1 MASNTT
7 DLTLTNG
14 TFDANGF
21 NVTIGQLLSSGAT
34 ARTLLMGSGLW
45 TIGPFNNISAVNIN
59 PPSLTFNAG
68 TANINWF
75 GGGPTTNVWQV
86 NTPLS
91 FNDLTIYGSALP
103 GNHFARFTGA
113 AHTFNNMR
121 FDTSLG
127 PLIVDFGTSTATRHT
142 LAGLSVNASNAVPV
156 QFFNS
161 LWLYPAGPIIAS
173 GTITVDHAVMFNIT
187 ASGGATFNA
196 TNTLDVGNNTGW
208 ASITPPSGGGS
219 GAPGHANMS
228 GGLNG

>member
-1 MASNTT
+1 
-7 DLTLTNG
+7 
-14 TFDANGF
+14 
-21 NVTIGQLLSSGAT
+21 
-34 ARTLLMGSGLW
+34 MGSGLW
-45 TIGPFNNISAVNIN
+45 TIQANVSAALNIN
-59 PPSLTFNAG
+59 PTSLTFNAG
-68 TANINWF
+68 TANVNWL
-75 GGGPTTNVWQV
+75 GGGSTVNSWTV
-86 NTPLS
+86 NTSLP
-91 FNDLTIYGSALP
+91 FNDITIYGSALP
-103 GNHFARFTGA
+103 GNHFARFVGA
-113 AHTFNNMR
+113 AHNFKNMTL
-121 FDTSLG
+121 DASLG

-142 LAGLSVNASNAVPV
+142 LTGLFVNASNAVPV

-173 GTITVDHAVMFNIT
+173 GTVTVDHTVMFNIL